1 MGGNAWERHGL
12 FRFGAF
18 VAARVR
24 RPPQYQNA
32 KSALHCGRI
41 KRIIKRCNNRTQERR
56 AEARRGGRVAGI
68 GAIPSDTATYEASYS
83 GIFIP
88 CRIVIAD
95 RACPQS
101 AAASAGRRACRV

>member
-18 VAARVR
+18 VAARIR

-41 KRIIKRCNNRTQERR
+41 KRIIARCNNRTQERR
-56 AEARRGGRVAGI
+56 AEARRGGRVRGHRSHSLRYRHI
-68 GAIPSDTATYEASYS
+68 
-83 GIFIP
+83 
-88 CRIVIAD
+88 
-95 RACPQS
+95 
-101 AAASAGRRACRV
+101 